1 SKGKVFILKNHE
13 ALSKPL
19 PSHATSMLDLSCRTP
34 YQQQQH
40 QSSRSRHS
48 VALLQHLPNNLSTP
62 RSSFR
67 RRPPSIAS
75 YHYLYSSNQ
84 NGINQNVKSK
94 YAQYMFG
101 AVPSKS
107 ETTLNVVPMSSAN
120 YFTPPSMIGNPLKEI
135 KENEVDLDPKVDS
148 MVSSTNCHLN
158 RVPSNNDLSRPI
170 LGRPAVI
177 EQINNERMI
186 NGKSGAKLK
195 DFINGITARSSFKR
209 RSVRKSGSDASTFYT
224 RNRNLKRSQIAQNQL
239 SSILYNNF
247 YTKKLA
253 SAAFGSQITLLD
265 DQHRHET
272 GTPLGPF
279 GSQMPSRHLSYDFS
293 QHSPMANSHVYLPS
307 TTHLETNNRSSSCNQ
322 LSALNGDY
330 HNHLLV
336 KQNFAII
343 GNDAIMAH
351 SNGTACTNEY
361 GQQNMIPE
369 DEHIYASL
377 PEEEEEDVNRQS
389 GSFSA
394 RSTLPDNC
402 QLINYDQVKGI
413 ERNPKRPNNIDYQTF
428 VCHQPSPTGTNQPI
442 YGRKLLDQSSS
453 SSCSNS
459 RSSNSNSN
467 SSDNS
472 VEQSPTKQSYD
483 SSTVEN
489 SEDIYEEVS
498 HLLRSSGAAELLR
511 HSASQDTLINEEV
524 PDIGGNNAS
533 SSTFSSFTTCAN
545 QDFEF
550 IVSQN
555 NTESSSSSSSS
566 DDQDR
571 DRTLKRSTKDKISN
585 NGMVD
590 KSHNQ
595 SLSQRSTNLEE
606 IEPSTLSMAAICYNR
621 FILNESGHT
630 KEGHRQRSK
639 LSRRQSFS
647 TAYELR
653 QRILVNQL
661 NHQQRRLEDEVIEEE
676 SEQSLM
682 LNEISTNFDQL
693 MMNHN
698 FEDIF
703 SYKLNRRIST
713 SEDNLLSIISTV
725 ANCGDDAGDQ
735 EYLLETEKL
744 QSPNKTISPLITI
757 EPDQLYFPKT
767 NDDTKNGTFV
777 KRELSNK
784 SFTKNERPNRQFI
797 NSAIPRASNLSS
809 KSVQSS
815 PNKFQ
820 TTNKSQTT
828 NISIKEL
835 KSKKQATK
843 KQPNN
848 DNGGSQKLRPKSA
861 MNNDRISELGSL
873 WDRSNVTS
881 ANTKPTINQ
890 SSYNKNS
897 SSIGAN
903 KMTTTKPINKTNSS
917 SSSPSR
923 VPTFIPALSRKAE
936 SNGTNFTSKLAM
948 PSQYIVKSTKQN
960 ARQNAILAKKALML
974 DDSIGNNEPSG
985 RDGIK

>member
-1 SKGKVFILKNHE
+1 MLISLQVFTLLGIFIPGAWTPFHDLIIAGLSLFEAIFLPFIFFLCDSAFREATKKSCYCQKSDKISSKSQHHHASLAFSERNLLSPSYLSGKKSGLTTFQSELDLSKTQDSKGKVFILKNHE

-253 SAAFGSQITLLD
+253 SVAFGSQITLLD

-343 GNDAIMAH
+343 GNDTIMAH

-361 GQQNMIPE
+361 VQQNMIPE

-402 QLINYDQVKGI
+402 QLINYDQVKGV

-428 VCHQPSPTGTNQPI
+428 
-442 YGRKLLDQSSS
+442 
-453 SSCSNS
+453 
-459 RSSNSNSN
+459 
-467 SSDNS
+467 
-472 VEQSPTKQSYD
+472 
-483 SSTVEN
+483 
-489 SEDIYEEVS
+489 
-498 HLLRSSGAAELLR
+498 
-511 HSASQDTLINEEV
+511 
-524 PDIGGNNAS
+524 
-533 SSTFSSFTTCAN
+533 
-545 QDFEF
+545 
-550 IVSQN
+550 N

-757 EPDQLYFPKT
+757 EPDQSYFLKT

>member
-1 SKGKVFILKNHE
+1 
-13 ALSKPL
+13 
-19 PSHATSMLDLSCRTP
+19 
-34 YQQQQH
+34 
-40 QSSRSRHS
+40 
-48 VALLQHLPNNLSTP
+48 
-62 RSSFR
+62 
-67 RRPPSIAS
+67 
-75 YHYLYSSNQ
+75 
-84 NGINQNVKSK
+84 
-94 YAQYMFG
+94 
-101 AVPSKS
+101 
-107 ETTLNVVPMSSAN
+107 
-120 YFTPPSMIGNPLKEI
+120 
-135 KENEVDLDPKVDS
+135 
-148 MVSSTNCHLN
+148 
-158 RVPSNNDLSRPI
+158 
-170 LGRPAVI
+170 
-177 EQINNERMI
+177 
-186 NGKSGAKLK
+186 
-195 DFINGITARSSFKR
+195 
-209 RSVRKSGSDASTFYT
+209 
-224 RNRNLKRSQIAQNQL
+224 
-239 SSILYNNF
+239 
-247 YTKKLA
+247 
-253 SAAFGSQITLLD
+253 
-265 DQHRHET
+265 
-272 GTPLGPF
+272 
-279 GSQMPSRHLSYDFS
+279 
-293 QHSPMANSHVYLPS
+293 
-307 TTHLETNNRSSSCNQ
+307 
-322 LSALNGDY
+322 
-330 HNHLLV
+330 
-336 KQNFAII
+336 
-343 GNDAIMAH
+343 
-351 SNGTACTNEY
+351 
-361 GQQNMIPE
+361 MIPE

-402 QLINYDQVKGI
+402 QLINYDQVKGV

-524 PDIGGNNAS
+524 PDIGGNNGRIILSDDEEEEDDDEDDDDDDEEYNNGIDNIDEDRISMISEAS

-757 EPDQLYFPKT
+757 EPDQSYFLKT